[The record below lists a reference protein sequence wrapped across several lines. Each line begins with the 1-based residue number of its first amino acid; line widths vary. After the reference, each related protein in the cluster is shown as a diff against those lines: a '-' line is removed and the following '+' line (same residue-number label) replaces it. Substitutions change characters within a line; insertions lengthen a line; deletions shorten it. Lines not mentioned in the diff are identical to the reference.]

1 MTMAMDAPAS
11 GYPVTLDVPYPESL
25 SRWLIFVKWLLA
37 IPHFAIIYVLS
48 LVMSVLTFIAF
59 FAILFTKKYPD
70 SLFKFAVGIQRWTY
84 NTYAYVG
91 LLRDE
96 YPPFSLDAGQY
107 PVVFE
112 ASAPG
117 ELSRWLIFIKWLLV
131 IPNMIVYLFV
141 AIAALFVG
149 FIAWFAILFTG
160 KYPRGM
166 FDFVVGSMRWGA
178 RVNAYTNLWTDQ
190 YPPFSTKP

>member
-1 MTMAMDAPAS
+1 MMMAMDAPAS

-37 IPHFAIIYVLS
+37 IPHLIIVYFLILALL
-48 LVMSVLTFIAF
+48 LVTFIAW
-59 FAILFTKKYPD
+59 FAILFTKKYPEG
-70 SLFKFAVGIQRWTY
+70 LFKFAVGVQRWSV
-84 NTYAYVG
+84 NVSAYTS

-107 PVVFE
+107 PVVFD
-112 ASAPG
+112 AAAPG
-117 ELSRWLIFIKWLLV
+117 ELSRWLIFVKWLLV
-131 IPNMIVYLFV
+131 IPNLFVYYFV
-141 AIAALFVG
+141 AIAAALVG
-149 FIAWFAILFTG
+149 LIAWFAILFTG

-178 RVNAYTNLWTDQ
+178 RMNAYTNLWTDQ